1 MCLLTLDYNRFDNFT
16 STSEYQLN
24 LNDDEEDVFSTT
36 SWEEEALDSDSASEE
51 DEEFKAPVKYT
62 TKKTKKT
69 HSVKHA
75 TDIPQPV
82 IENNLPQAPPRPT
95 AYPTIYQKLTKA
107 SIDWCRYCGTTEGVN
122 WRPGPWGKRTL
133 CK

>member
-1 MCLLTLDYNRFDNFT
+1 MEHNRFDNLT
-16 STSEYQLN
+16 SVSEYQLQS
-24 LNDDEEDVFSTT
+24 LNEDIFSTT
-36 SWEEEALDSDSASEE
+36 SWDEEEEEALYSDSASEE
-51 DEEFKAPVKYT
+51 DEDFKAPVKYT
-62 TKKTKKT
+62 PKKNKKT

-75 TDIPQPV
+75 DISQPV
-82 IENNLPQAPPRPT
+82 IEDDMPQAPSRPT

-107 SIDWCRYCGTTEGVN
+107 NVDWCRYCGTTEGVN